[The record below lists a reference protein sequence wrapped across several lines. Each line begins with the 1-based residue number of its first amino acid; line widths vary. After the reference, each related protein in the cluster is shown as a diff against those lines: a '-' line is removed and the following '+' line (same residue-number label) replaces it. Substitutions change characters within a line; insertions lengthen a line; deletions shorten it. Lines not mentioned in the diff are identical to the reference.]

1 MQSLD
6 DKLFYLQSISKD
18 LNTQLLTLIALRE
31 STNEAHRKIA
41 YRGQAQEATTRKREN
56 LTAIFLFNAL
66 QNLPMS
72 VDARS
77 SDY

>member
-31 STNEAHRKIA
+31 STNEAYRKIA
-41 YRGQAQEATTRKREN
+41 YRGSRRRRRRARER
-56 LTAIFLFNAL
+56 I
-66 QNLPMS
+66 
-72 VDARS
+72 
-77 SDY
+77 

>member
-18 LNTQLLTLIALRE
+18 LNTQLLTLIA
-31 STNEAHRKIA
+31 
-41 YRGQAQEATTRKREN
+41 QAQAASTREREN
-56 LTAIFLFNAL
+56 LTAIFLFYAL
-66 QNLPMS
+66 QNLLMS

-77 SDY
+77 SNC

>member
-31 STNEAHRKIA
+31 STNV
-41 YRGQAQEATTRKREN
+41 
-56 LTAIFLFNAL
+56 
-66 QNLPMS
+66 

-77 SDY
+77 SDYYIGRSRSCGADARIRLNWTRHRLVLAGPRE

>member
-31 STNEAHRKIA
+31 STNVGLQKDRLSGQSQARRRRARKERI
-41 YRGQAQEATTRKREN
+41 
-56 LTAIFLFNAL
+56 LTAISPVLRLAEL
-66 QNLPMS
+66 TP
-72 VDARS
+72 
-77 SDY
+77 

>member
-1 MQSLD
+1 MGVGGSMLSLD

-41 YRGQAQEATTRKREN
+41 YR
-56 LTAIFLFNAL
+56 

-72 VDARS
+72 VDTRS
-77 SDY
+77 SNY